1 MEKQTIIWTA
11 LPHRSSGPVAE
22 GTVLNLSVHLA
33 PRLWSDDP
41 SVTLLPLSQYPDFLD
56 WPSVMGAAT
65 FEVAFAGG
73 PTLTAV
79 PTAVTLRSDLWQGLF
94 KTVTEVRPYVF
105 QDYRAVP
112 VQTFPAADLH
122 AIIKGVYQQAAT
134 NPTYGAG
141 LDLPPND
148 VLAGDATLRDIARA
162 VRPEAP
168 YVPTDTDR
176 GPVVLDEPGEDPGD
190 GEQPGNGKGC
200 NGCVGCLLWPWRLLR
215 QLLVWLGL
223 MQPAS
228 SSQAAPQS
236 APKPKPVPAAAP
248 QAAPVVSQKVKE
260 KAKVVYTAPPP
271 AANAAFNQLNTYLQ
285 PYNTHSVPLPTA
297 QEMETKFDFHEMV
310 ANLGDF
316 PLLQRHFGLVIDLA
330 VTLPAALP
338 ATSGTVR
345 VLPTLNLQ
353 MATTHYSP
361 RTHYE
366 LGDGRFQA
374 QPRPTNPE
382 IANGLLR
389 LQDGAQFA
397 VTQVDVVGSSVK
409 LQNTATNLVALKDFN
424 TRPANSPEET
434 GLPALQTAGI
444 TIIRPEKAAELRAKF
459 DKSFALNAA
468 LVAIDNS
475 PVTPVTVPG
484 PPPTPTDEL
493 YAEDLV
499 RGYRIDVFDDQ
510 SSAWHSLCQRL
521 GTYHFPDV
529 PGGPETLTNLEDE
542 GFVQMGATEPIPG
555 SATRVLRTHDAL
567 FTWDGWSLC
576 APRPGLT
583 ILADQTPGDVPN
595 TPVTAFHME
604 TTFRAKP
611 GSLPRLRFGYEYQL
625 RARVVDLAGNSSFTP
640 QAPAFSQDVTEKTA
654 VTRYRRFEPVSPPPL
669 MLRAEPIEGES
680 LERLVVRSQVTDSP
694 GAIHSQSTERHLVP
708 PKTAQRMAEHHGLF
722 DGAPGM
728 PNNQAAYDLASR
740 EAGSMTHRLNLT
752 TGSLELIPGI
762 QEVTTPEQTIWLQTN
777 EQFEVAYLPDPFARG
792 VLLLGLP
799 GMNAFDEIF
808 DPAVQVVNKIPFDGT
823 WPNPQA
829 VRLRL
834 TGLEAGAAP
843 PQPQWDAPNRVLT
856 VRVAQGET
864 AVVRISAYF
873 DAADLANTGMWDWIQ
888 EANPADLAT
897 LQSQYEA
904 GRTWLHLP
912 FRTLV
917 LLHAV
922 QQPQTIPQID
932 TLDDPAD
939 KALGD
944 TAVTLHGAMTIDAK
958 STSKV
963 DLWSRWSD
971 PIDDRAQPAFVTQ
984 SQEMHVA
991 EIGAADATSDNLLI
1005 DAVRHSLG
1013 DTKYHRVTYWPIATT
1028 RFREYFPPAITSDPQ
1043 NLIRPLPSEAP
1054 VTTAIDIPNAAR
1066 PAAPKPQYLLP
1077 TFRWEAQEAGGI
1089 LTRERRGNGLRV
1101 YLDRPWFSSGDKERL
1116 GVVIRPAN
1124 VAFASEAG
1132 EALRPYTSQW
1142 GMDPLWQSV
1151 PTEPLTLNR
1160 LVGDGLRETATNLVL
1175 AELEDT
1181 TLRVHVAGYEPG
1193 YDTERQLWYA
1203 NIELDPGRAYFPFVR
1218 LALARFHPISVARAE
1233 LSPVVLADFM
1243 QMVPHRRIAYDKNNV
1258 AAGTLGIRIE
1268 GPSARLGDLP
1278 TLMLVHLE
1286 ERDGRVLDET
1296 DPLGWRAVSQP
1307 TLIPAIPGQPVE
1319 DMIWEVTLSLPTPP
1333 PQPLRVVVREY
1344 EQFAADQETAVQL
1357 PDEQR
1362 GDNPDTPGTTGAAV
1376 GQGRIQPR
1384 LVFADAIV
1392 LP

>member
-11 LPHRSSGPVAE
+11 LPHRSDGPVAE
-22 GTVLNLSVHLA
+22 GTVLILSVHMA

-41 SVTLLPLSQYPDFLD
+41 TVTLLPLSQYPDFLD
-56 WPSVMGAAT
+56 WPTTVGAAT
-65 FEVAFAGG
+65 FEVEFSGG
-73 PTLTAV
+73 PTVTAV
-79 PTAVTLRSDLWQGLF
+79 PTTVTLRSDLWQGLF
-94 KTVTEVRPYVF
+94 QNDTEVRPYIF

-112 VQTFPAADLH
+112 VQSFPALDLH
-122 AIIKGVYQQAAT
+122 TIIKGVYQQAAT

-148 VLAGDATLRDIARA
+148 VLAGDATIRDIARA
-162 VRPEAP
+162 VRPEVT

-176 GPVVLDEPGEDPGD
+176 GPVVLDEPGEVPGD
-190 GEQPGNGKGC
+190 GEEPGDGKGC
-200 NGCVGCLLWPWRLLR
+200 NGCVGCMLWPWRLLR
-215 QLLVWLGL
+215 QLLIWLGL
-223 MQPAS
+223 LEPLS
-228 SSQAAPQS
+228 SSSPAAPES
-236 APKPKPVPAAAP
+236 ASKAASIPAAAP
-248 QAAPVVSQKVKE
+248 QAGPVVAAKVKE

-271 AANAAFNQLNTYLQ
+271 SANAAFNQLNTYLQ
-285 PYNTHSVPLPTA
+285 PYNTQSVPLPTA

-316 PLLQRHFGLVIDLA
+316 PLLQRNFGLVIDLE
-330 VTLPAALP
+330 VTLPATLP
-338 ATSGTVR
+338 ASTGTVR
-345 VLPTLNLQ
+345 VLPTMNLQ

-374 QPRPTNPE
+374 QPRPVNPE

-389 LQDGAQFA
+389 LQDSSLFA
-397 VTQVDVVGSSVK
+397 VTQVDVVGGSVK

-424 TRPANSPEET
+424 TRPANSPQET

-444 TIIRPEKAAELRAKF
+444 SIIRPQKATELRAKF

-475 PVTPVTVPG
+475 PVMPVTVPG
-484 PPPTPTDEL
+484 PAPTPTDEL

-510 SSAWHSLCQRL
+510 SNAWHSLCQRL

-529 PGGPETLTNLEDE
+529 PGGPETLSNLEDE

-555 SATRVLRTHDAL
+555 SATRVLRTHESL
-567 FTWDGWSLC
+567 FAWDGWSLC

-583 ILADQTPGDVPN
+583 ILPDQTPGEVQN
-595 TPVTAFHME
+595 TAVTAFHME
-604 TTFRAKP
+604 TSFRARP

-625 RARVVDLAGNSSFTP
+625 RARVVDLAGNSCFTP
-640 QAPAFSQDVTEKTA
+640 QDPAFADDVTEKTA

-680 LERLVVRSQVTDSP
+680 LERLVVRSQVTDP
-694 GAIHSQSTERHLVP
+694 AATIQSQSTERHLVP

-722 DGAPGM
+722 DGSPGM

-752 TGSLELIPGI
+752 TGSLELIPGV

-777 EQFEVAYLPDPFARG
+777 AQFELAYLPDPYARG

-808 DPAVQVVNKIPFDGT
+808 DPPVQVVNKIPFDGA
-823 WPNPQA
+823 WPNLQA

-834 TGLEAGAAP
+834 NGLEADAAP
-843 PQPQWDAPNRVLT
+843 AQPQWDAANRVLT
-856 VRVAQGET
+856 VQLAQGET
-864 AVVRISAYF
+864 ATVRISSYF
-873 DAADLANTGMWDWIQ
+873 DTADLANTGVWEWIE

-897 LQSQYEA
+897 LRAQYES

-917 LLHAV
+917 LVHAV
-922 QQPQTIPQID
+922 QQPLVIPQID
-932 TLDDPAD
+932 ALDDPAD
-939 KALGD
+939 KDLGD
-944 TAVTLHGAMTIDAK
+944 TAVTLNGSMTIDAK

-963 DLWSRWSD
+963 DLWSRWED
-971 PIDDRAQPAFVTQ
+971 PIDDLAQPAVVTQ

-991 EIGAADATSDNLLI
+991 EIGAADPANDNLLI
-1005 DAVRHSLG
+1005 DAIRHSLG

-1028 RFREYFPPAITSDPQ
+1028 RFREYFPPTVTSDPT

-1054 VTTAIDIPNAAR
+1054 ILTVIDIPNSSR
-1066 PAAPKPQYLLP
+1066 PAAPKPQYVLP
-1077 TFRWEAQEAGGI
+1077 TFRWDEQETGGI

-1101 YLDRPWFSSGDKERL
+1101 YLERPWFSSGDKERL
-1116 GVVIRPAN
+1116 GVVVRPGSM
-1124 VAFASEAG
+1124 AFDSEA
-1132 EALRPYTSQW
+1132 EQALRPYTSQW
-1142 GMDPLWQSV
+1142 GMDPLWNSV
-1151 PTEPLTLNR
+1151 PTEPLRLNR
-1160 LVGDGLRETATNLVL
+1160 FIGDSLRETATNLVL
-1175 AELEDT
+1175 AELADT
-1181 TLRVHVAGYEPG
+1181 NLRVHVAGYEPG
-1193 YDTERQLWYA
+1193 YDADRQLWYA
-1203 NIELDPGRAYFPFVR
+1203 NIEMDPGQSYFPFVR
-1218 LALARFHPISVARAE
+1218 LALARFHPISVAQAE

-1243 QMVPHRRIAYDKNNV
+1243 QMVPHRRITYDKNNV
-1258 AAGTLGIRIE
+1258 AAGSLGIRIE
-1268 GPSARLGDLP
+1268 GPSARLGDIT
-1278 TLMLVHLE
+1278 TLMVVHLE
-1286 ERDGRVLDET
+1286 ERDGRVPDET
-1296 DPLGWRAVSQP
+1296 DPLGWQPITQP
-1307 TLIPAIPGQPVE
+1307 TFIPSLPGQPIEETV
-1319 DMIWEVTLSLPTPP
+1319 WELTLSLPN
-1333 PQPLRVVVREY
+1333 PQPTLLRVVVREY
-1344 EQFAADQETAVQL
+1344 ERFAADRAVAVD
-1357 PDEQR
+1357 PPGSDWWE
-1362 GDNPDTPGTTGAAV
+1362 NPDTPGGIAD
-1376 GQGRIQPR
+1376 RFSYRPR